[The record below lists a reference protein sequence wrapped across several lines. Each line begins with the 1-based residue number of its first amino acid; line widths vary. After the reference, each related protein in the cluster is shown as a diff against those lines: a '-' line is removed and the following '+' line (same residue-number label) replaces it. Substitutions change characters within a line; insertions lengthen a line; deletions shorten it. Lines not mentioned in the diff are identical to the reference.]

1 MIYGLEGKWSVVM
14 DGQKCGELH
23 LPGTLDEGGIGYP
36 DVSSGTLHPDET
48 ATDARMEHSVI
59 TTRFTRNYTYQ
70 GAVEFTRTLRVPEKL
85 FDAGKPRLFLTA
97 ERGRC
102 LSLRVNGREIPAYGE
117 VSLSTPY
124 LFEVTGCLNAGSAGE
139 VSLTFCSDN
148 SYPNL
153 PAEEILYSS
162 AATDETQTNWNGILG
177 EFFLE
182 NKERTFLSGL
192 RVYLH
197 DNTVTVKVEIDA
209 DEAWEGTIRLSS
221 DILEEEVVLPMK
233 IDAPGKFQRTVTKLS
248 LSDQVKLWEEGE
260 GNLYKFTAALSNGAE
275 KTTDVG
281 MRTFCEDGQGHFSLN
296 GRRVFLLSEAN
307 CAEFPETGHPPMT
320 EPEWE
325 EILNQYKQYGVN
337 HLRFHSHCPPEAAFK
352 AADRQ
357 GMLLQPELSHWDP
370 KHALESEE
378 SYSYYK
384 KELLCIL
391 RQYANHPSFVMLTL
405 GNELQANE
413 LGHER
418 MKELVR
424 QAKETDGTRLY
435 AESSNLHYGWK
446 GCDPVNDFYTAQQH
460 IGDAHLRA
468 TFACH
473 DKEYRRLYGYLN
485 NSYPNAK
492 TNYDV
497 SIQEIRKTF
506 SGPVF
511 GFEVGQYEVLPD
523 FEELGEFHGISR
535 PDNLMWIQERVQKA
549 GLMAQWKD
557 YVEASGELSRICY
570 REEVEAALR
579 TKDFSGLSLLGIQ
592 DFPGQGT
599 ALVGMM
605 NSHLHTKPYPF
616 AEPERF
622 REFFTNRLPLVLLE
636 KYTYTNRETLEADVA
651 VANYGKEDVV
661 GKLLCRLTECENREE
676 NPSGEVTVIQ
686 EKARC
691 LSGRLTLVGKIKI
704 SLQKFTEPV
713 RQNLSVCIGE
723 IENTY
728 PIWIY
733 PEESRDCPKTVYE
746 TKHMDDKAKKILEQG
761 GTVYLS
767 PDSVKEQLPQSI
779 RGQFSTDFWSV
790 GTFSAQE
797 GGMGLWIEKDH
808 PIFKRFPTEFHTNW
822 QWWLMAGQRAV
833 ILPEELKE
841 IRPLIRKLDS
851 YAYLRPMAMLLEC
864 RCGNGKLL
872 LSTMGLQQL
881 TRYPEARALL
891 NSIYDYLDSEE
902 FCPEQRILPEVFE
915 TIVI

>member
-1 MIYGLEGKWSVVM
+1 MIYGLEGKWDVILE
-14 DGQKCGELH
+14 GRKCGELL
-23 LPGTLDEGGIGYP
+23 LPGTLDEGKIGYP
-36 DVSSGTLHPDET
+36 DISSGMLHPDEIS
-48 ATDARMEHSVI
+48 AGGWDHSVI
-59 TTRFTRNYTYQ
+59 TTRFTRNYTYR
-70 GAVEFTRTLRVPEKL
+70 GAAEFTRTLCIPENM
-85 FDAGKPRLFLTA
+85 FDTGKPRLFLTA
-97 ERGRC
+97 ERCRC
-102 LSLRVNGREIPAYGE
+102 LSLLINKREVPAYGD

-124 LFEVTGCLNAGSAGE
+124 LFEVTDFLEKGDQE
-139 VSLTFCSDN
+139 VTLTFVSDN
-148 SYPNL
+148 SYPHL
-153 PAEEILYSS
+153 PAEEVLYSS

-177 EFFLE
+177 NFFLE
-182 NKERTFLSGL
+182 NKEKTFLSGF
-192 RVYLH
+192 RVCLQN
-197 DNTVTVKVEIDA
+197 DTITVRIEIDA
-209 DEAWEGTIRLSS
+209 GEAFEGSVCLSS
-221 DILEEEVVLPMK
+221 EVLKGEVIVPVR
-233 IDAPGKFQRTVTKLS
+233 IDAPGIFQISCSKLA
-248 LSDQVKLWEEGE
+248 LSKKVRMWEEGE
-260 GNLYKFTAALSNGAE
+260 GNLYKFTATLSNGSA
-275 KTTDVG
+275 KTEDIG
-281 MRTFCEDGQGHFSLN
+281 LRTFCEDGQGHFSLN
-296 GRRVFLLSEAN
+296 GHRVFLLSEAN
-307 CAEFPETGHPPMT
+307 CAEFPETGYPPMQ

-325 EILNQYKQYGVN
+325 EILKKYKMYGVN

-378 SYSYYK
+378 SYAYYR

-405 GNELQANE
+405 GNELQAEE

-424 QAKETDGTRLY
+424 LAKETDATRMY

-446 GCDPVNDFYTAQQH
+446 GCDTVNDFYTAQQH
-460 IGDAHLRA
+460 MGDAHLRA

-473 DKEYRRLYGYLN
+473 DKERRRLYGYLN

-492 TNYDV
+492 TNYDASMREV
-497 SIQEIRKTF
+497 RKTF
-506 SGPVF
+506 MGPVF
-511 GFEVGQYEVLPD
+511 GFEVGQYEILPD
-523 FEELGEFHGISR
+523 FEELGEFHGITR
-535 PDNLMWIQERVQKA
+535 PDNLMWIKERVQKA
-549 GLMAQWKD
+549 GLLEQWKE
-557 YVEASGELSRICY
+557 YIEASGELSRICY

-605 NSHLHTKPYPF
+605 NSHLQTKPYPF
-616 AEPERF
+616 AQPERF
-622 REFFTNRLPLVLLE
+622 RKFFTNRLPLVLLE
-636 KYTYTNRETLEADVA
+636 KYTYTNTENPEADVM
-651 VANYGKEDVV
+651 VANYGKEDIIGTLACRITVC
-661 GKLLCRLTECENREE
+661 GKGETNDKSEVIVRQDKERC
-676 NPSGEVTVIQ
+676 PSGE
-686 EKARC
+686 
-691 LSGRLTLVGKIKI
+691 LTLVGRII
-704 SLQKFTEPV
+704 IPLQKFTEPV
-713 RQNLSVCIGE
+713 KLDLSVQIGE

-728 PIWIY
+728 PIWVY
-733 PEESRDCPKTVYE
+733 PEERRKCPELVYE
-746 TKHMDDKAKKILEQG
+746 TKHMNDKAKAILEKG

-767 PDSVKEQLPQSI
+767 PDSVKEQLPHSI

-808 PIFKRFPTEFHTNW
+808 PVFKRFPTEFHTNW

-833 ILPEELKE
+833 ILPEEWKE
-841 IRPLIRKLDS
+841 IRPIVRQLDS

-881 TRYPEARALL
+881 TEYPEARALL

-902 FCPEQRILPEVFE
+902 FSPAQRIPVEALEKMVK
-915 TIVI
+915 